1 MKTNKLVLSILVVI
15 LLSIAN
21 FQILGAASASNGTT
35 ESTRTTYEYELD
47 VVSDST
53 ILSESNF
60 PEKQKAPRSGAQ
72 SFAVILAYFSDNSTT
87 RWTKAEHE
95 GIMDTLNDF
104 WKNMSH
110 DEISISYKVSGWH
123 NLGNTF
129 NSYSG
134 GNIENSWQTVIRD
147 AVDVADSDFNF
158 ANYDYV
164 LVWINHWVHGSKW
177 RGWSSIGDWFNINTD
192 EGSFSVGAS
201 LVGERG
207 GTAPTSEAAVWGRTA
222 HEMGHAFGLYHTHV
236 GYNSDYSL
244 MARAYPADLTV
255 YSLLKDGATGWFP
268 SGTNMWTVNKGE
280 SKTLTVNAR
289 YRDIGGDIE
298 CVKIPISST
307 EYYYVEIIRQK
318 SEDAWVGEA
327 GVYIYLVEEDD
338 GDEDC
343 TDQLDTGV
351 GDLWDV
357 GDTFTGTGGI
367 TVKVDSQPH
376 ADAFQLTITNPG
388 TSPADLQIDDWGSP
402 PGSPPPYETP
412 DIWVDS
418 IVNGWDFY
426 RHRYG
431 SVPTGIGDEPWA
443 NHENRLY
450 ARIQNIGGTDA
461 VGVNVNFYE
470 NLPIGVG
477 DSGSWNLI
485 DTKVVDVTKGSTKE
499 IYVLW
504 TPTVTLPAGADG
516 IMDLHSCVRVTIDPV
531 AGETATGNNHAQEN
545 IGSFEVI
552 TGTTKASFE
561 PFIAKFVAEHNFK
574 YTTPIYVNLVN
585 LGEGWTYEG
594 AGIGELHS
602 LGSGERKEFEVK
614 IIPGPDLRIGDQ
626 LEAYLMCGYVDWPD
640 YQSADGPY
648 DGHLKPLGGIS
659 VSATIMYRSKLE
671 ISATFDD
678 PEVSIRGNLSFL
690 DEGRMPEE
698 KGDRTVLLEIWDLEQ
713 KEEAYTYVNIVVEND
728 GSFVY
733 NFTANPNPYQVRAYY
748 MGSDVIASSSSA
760 TIQIDGATGDITTIT
775 PTSSWVPTIPTPSW
789 TLFFT
794 LGALIVVLIIRKRK
808 RKED

>member
-35 ESTRTTYEYELD
+35 ESTRNVYELE
-47 VVSDST
+47 VVSDSS
-53 ILSESNF
+53 ILSEPDF

-72 SFAVILAYFSDNSTT
+72 TYAVILAYFSDNSTT
-87 RWTKAEHE
+87 RWTKTEHE

-110 DEISISYKVSGWH
+110 NEISISYKVSGWH
-123 NLGNTF
+123 DLGNNF

-134 GNIENSWQTVIRD
+134 GDIESSWQTVIRD

-164 LVWINHWVHGSKW
+164 LVWINYWTHGGKW
-177 RGWSSIGDWFNINTD
+177 RGWSTIGDWFNINTD
-192 EGSFSVGAS
+192 EGSFNVGAS

-207 GTAPTSEAAVWGRTA
+207 GASPTPEAAVWGRTA

-268 SGTNMWTVNKGE
+268 SGTNMQTVSKGQ
-280 SKTLTVNAR
+280 SKTITVNAR
-289 YRDIGGDIE
+289 YRDIGGDTE
-298 CVKIPISST
+298 CVKVPISSSK
-307 EYYYVEIIRQK
+307 YYYVEVIRLK

-327 GVYIYLVEEDD
+327 GVYIYLVEEGD

-343 TDQLDTGV
+343 TDQLDTGA

-367 TVKVDSQPH
+367 TVEVLSQPH
-376 ADAFQLTITNPG
+376 ADAFELKVTNPG
-388 TSPADLQIDDWGSP
+388 TSPADLMINDWGSP

-418 IVNGWDFY
+418 IVNGWDYY

-450 ARIQNIGGTDA
+450 ARIHNIGGTDA
-461 VGVNVNFYE
+461 VGVTVKFYE

-477 DSGSWNLI
+477 DSGTWNLI
-485 DTKVVDVTKGSTKE
+485 DTKTVDVAKSSSKE

-516 IMDLHSCVRVTIDPV
+516 LMDLHSCVRIVIDPV
-531 AGETATGNNHAQEN
+531 AGESNTANNDAQEN

-552 TGTTKASFE
+552 SGSTKASFE
-561 PFIAKFVAEHNFK
+561 PFIAKFVAEHQFK
-574 YTTPIYVNLVN
+574 MTLPIYVNLVD

-594 AGIGELHS
+594 AGIGEFHDLP
-602 LGSGERKEFEVK
+602 SGVKKEFEVK

-640 YQSADGPY
+640 YQGPDGPY
-648 DGHLKPLGGIS
+648 DGHLRPLGGIS
-659 VSATIMYRSKLE
+659 ISATIMYRSQLE

-678 PEVSIRGNLSFL
+678 PEVGIRGTLSFL
-690 DEGRMPEE
+690 DEGQMPDE
-698 KGDRTVLLEIWDLEQ
+698 KQDRTVLLEIKDLEQ
-713 KEEAYTYVNIVVEND
+713 KDEPITYVHIVVEDD
-728 GSFVY
+728 GSFSH
-733 NFTANPNPYQVRAYY
+733 NFTANPWPYQVRAYY
-748 MGSDVIASSSSA
+748 MGSAVIASSSSA
-760 TIQIDGATGDITTIT
+760 TIEIDGATGDITTIT
-775 PTSSWVPTIPTPSW
+775 PTTTSTWPTTIPTPGW
-789 TLFFT
+789 TVLFTF
-794 LGALIVVLIIRKRK
+794 GALIVAIIIRKRK